1 MLWTEREKNKKDE
14 ESKGE
19 NWPSDSSTGAVRSQ
33 EYRRDHNSAL
43 LGTAKTLYRTL
54 MLTDTW

>member
-19 NWPSDSSTGAVRSQ
+19 NWPSEQQHWGCEIPGISKRP
-33 EYRRDHNSAL
+33 
-43 LGTAKTLYRTL
+43 
-54 MLTDTW
+54 